1 MNEKIENLKFILT
14 RLDTYIDS
22 AQNKSNLYLALN
34 TVVLGGIIAILKD
47 LECGK
52 IMNVLLIS
60 IAIVSILSILITLIS
75 INPYMK
81 NAMSSKK
88 KSVFF
93 FDDIASC
100 ISLSEYKIL
109 LNKKADE
116 KLLDDMCAQVYS
128 VAKGLTSKY
137 KKLRIAGFL
146 VAFEFILLAIWI
158 FILLITK

>member
-47 LECGK
+47 LECSK

-137 KKLRIAGFL
+137 KKLRIM
-146 VAFEFILLAIWI
+146 
-158 FILLITK
+158 

>member
-47 LECGK
+47 LECSK
-52 IMNVLLIS
+52 IINVLLIS

-81 NAMSSKK
+81 NAMS
-88 KSVFF
+88 SVFF